1 MTLME
6 VCMSKPAAAKR
17 YTFPSP
23 MSVGIALTA
32 LIRAYG
38 YHCHSPEPYSAHS
51 CTYFVENPHD
61 AADTGGYTITRKT
74 ASAEEYLLTIHRA
87 TAPHMRTL
95 IERARNEA
103 AAQSSIQIV
112 SSRRTKTQAAA

>member
-1 MTLME
+1 
-6 VCMSKPAAAKR
+6 MSKPAAAKR

-51 CTYFVENPHD
+51 CTYLVENPHD
-61 AADTGGYTITRKT
+61 AADTGGYTITRKQRVQRST
-74 ASAEEYLLTIHRA
+74 C
-87 TAPHMRTL
+87 
-95 IERARNEA
+95 
-103 AAQSSIQIV
+103 
-112 SSRRTKTQAAA
+112 

>member
-1 MTLME
+1 
-6 VCMSKPAAAKR
+6 MSKPAAAKR

-51 CTYFVENPHD
+51 CTYLVENPHD

-112 SSRRTKTQAAA
+112 SSRRAKPQAAA